1 LLDVLEPVEPE
12 EPEEV
17 PEEVPVEALLAP
29 LDLPPDELFS
39 LAPELL
45 DPESPLPELPDA
57 ESLLLPPWSTFFFEP
72 VLKSVSYQPDPL
84 SLKAAAETIFF
95 NAGLL
100 HFGQITGASSD
111 NFMSFS
117 IRCWHSSH

>member
-1 LLDVLEPVEPE
+1 LLDVLV
-12 EPEEV
+12 PEEV
-17 PEEVPVEALLAP
+17 PEEVLEEVPEEALPAS

-45 DPESPLPELPDA
+45 DPESPLPELPDE
-57 ESLLLPPWSTFFFEP
+57 ESLLLPLWSTFFFDP

-100 HFGQITGASSD
+100 HFGQITGASSES
-111 NFMSFS
+111 FMSFS